1 MVVVVG
7 TTALKLLYLVV
18 GGTDG
23 VGDVGSGGGCDSVQV
38 VAADGNGS
46 CC

>member
-1 MVVVVG
+1 MVVVS

-23 VGDVGSGGGCDSVQV
+23 VGDGCDSVQV
-38 VAADGNGS
+38 VAADGNGI

>member
-23 VGDVGSGGGCDSVQV
+23 VDVGSGGGCDSVQV